1 MADTLKTY
9 TADHELAALLKTA
22 ARAGGRVRVKADDET
37 YIVRIERDTDA
48 ETGGIWANYDA
59 DQVRAAVRRSA
70 ALGSSADLD
79 EVKRIIDDIRA
90 QRDQAPRR
98 SQS

>member
-1 MADTLKTY
+1 MADALASY
-9 TADHELAALLKTA
+9 TADHELAALLKAA
-22 ARAGGRVRVKADDET
+22 ARSGDRVRVRAEGET
-37 YIVRIERDTDA
+37 FIVRIERDLDD
-48 ETGGIWANYDA
+48 ETKNMWANYDA

-70 ALGSSADLD
+70 ALGSSVDLD